1 MLKLNTE
8 MIEPFV
14 APEDLKK
21 AKADAAEAFDTLVSG
36 KGAGG
41 NMTGWLDLPVSMSDT
56 LISDCRM
63 IANRWLGTLD
73 VVVVIGIGGSF
84 LGAKCALEA
93 FSHSFASAGE
103 RNSPHIVFAGY
114 SLSEDYMSDLLSYLK
129 KKSYG
134 LIVISKSGTTIE
146 PALAFRILRMNM
158 LRRFGAEDT
167 RRRIVTVTDS
177 SNGALRAMSEKYGYV
192 SLSVPSNVGGRY
204 SVLTAVG
211 LLPIAVAGFD
221 IERFIG
227 GAREARECLME
238 KSDDN
243 PAMIYAA
250 YRNLMYRSGKKI
262 EVFVNYHPKL
272 KYLGEWL
279 KQLFA
284 ESEGKDLK
292 GLFPA
297 TLDFTTDLHSVGQ
310 YIQDGERIMFET
322 SILAGSKE
330 VEVIVPKSTDNLD
343 GLDYLVGRTLE
354 DINYM
359 AEKGTRLA
367 HTSGNVPNIYLVLE
381 KIDEWNMGQLF
392 YFFEFSCALSAY
404 MLGVNPFDQPA
415 VEVYKNNLYKLL
427 GRPGYQ
433 DK

>member
-1 MLKLNTE
+1 M
-8 MIEPFV
+8 
-14 APEDLKK
+14 
-21 AKADAAEAFDTLVSG
+21 
-36 KGAGG
+36 
-41 NMTGWLDLPVSMSDT
+41 
-56 LISDCRM
+56 
-63 IANRWLGTLD
+63 
-73 VVVVIGIGGSF
+73 
-84 LGAKCALEA
+84 
-93 FSHSFASAGE
+93 
-103 RNSPHIVFAGY
+103 
-114 SLSEDYMSDLLSYLK
+114 
-129 KKSYG
+129 KKS
-134 LIVISKSGTTIE
+134 E
-146 PALAFRILRMNM
+146 
-158 LRRFGAEDT
+158 
-167 RRRIVTVTDS
+167 
-177 SNGALRAMSEKYGYV
+177 
-192 SLSVPSNVGGRY
+192 
-204 SVLTAVG
+204 
-211 LLPIAVAGFD
+211 
-221 IERFIG
+221 
-227 GAREARECLME
+227 
-238 KSDDN
+238 DN